1 MEKTNELRIGDR
13 GRVLSKER
21 AVYTLKV
28 FNLLNDF
35 FFKWAFRLYFRRVW
49 RALR

>member
-13 GRVLSKER
+13 GRVLSKKL

-28 FNLLNDF
+28 SNLLNNF
-35 FFKWAFRLYFRRVW
+35 FFE
-49 RALR
+49 